1 MAFFGN
7 STVNRVYLHYAI
19 HAFAM
24 GAGGIFLLV
33 FLLRAGVSLQHTLL
47 TLSAIL
53 AGRFTLRPIVLPLAK
68 RFGLKP
74 MVIFGSIALGAQYP
88 VLAEVDGV
96 GWTLVAFV
104 IVSSLGEVFY
114 WTSYHAY
121 FTVVGDTEHRGHQI
135 SAREALASIV
145 GIVAPLAGAWALV
158 TLGPRATFAMV
169 GMIQALSAA
178 PLLGAPNIA
187 VKQAAPGAFRAA
199 KLGVMLFFVDGWFA
213 ATYLI
218 IWWVA
223 LFISLGESYS
233 AYGGAMALA
242 ALVGAIAG
250 MFLGRH
256 IDAGHGLRA
265 VAIAFAVAMSV
276 VVLRAVSLDWPL
288 LAVTANALGALV
300 TCLLVPTQMTPVYNM
315 AKAAPCPLRF
325 HIATEGGW
333 DVGCFTA
340 SLVATLIVTMGG
352 SLSIV
357 ILLAAPALTA
367 MALLLRGYY
376 TRNAVAIDAEA
387 AQPMASPIP

>member
-7 STVNRVYLHYAI
+7 NTVNRIYLHYSI

-33 FLLRAGVSLQHTLL
+33 FLLRAGVSLPHTLL
-47 TLSAIL
+47 TLAAIL
-53 AGRFTLRPIVLPLAK
+53 AGRFIFRPIVLPLAK

-74 MVIFGSIALGAQYP
+74 MVVFGSIALGAQYP

-96 GWTLVAFV
+96 GWTLAAFV
-104 IVSSLGEVFY
+104 VVSSLGEVFY

-121 FTVVGDTEHRGHQI
+121 FTAVGDTEHRGHQI
-135 SAREALASIV
+135 SAREALASIA
-145 GIVAPLAGAWALV
+145 GIVAPLAGAWGLV
-158 TLGPRATFAMV
+158 ALGPRSTFALV
-169 GMIQALSAA
+169 CVIQALSAV
-178 PLLGAPNIA
+178 PLLRTPNIP
-187 VKQAAPGAFRAA
+187 VKQIAPGAFRAA
-199 KLGVMLFFVDGWFA
+199 RLGVMLFFVDGWFA

-218 IWWVA
+218 IWQVA
-223 LFISLGESYS
+223 LFISLGESFS

-256 IDAGHGLRA
+256 IDAGHGARA
-265 VAIAFAVAMSV
+265 VAIAFAVTMSV
-276 VVLRAVSLDWPL
+276 VVLRAISLDSPV

-315 AKAAPCPLRF
+315 AKASPCPLRF

-340 SLVATLIVTMGG
+340 SLMAAALVAMNV
-352 SLSIV
+352 SLSV
-357 ILLAAPALTA
+357 VVLLAAPAVIA

-376 TRNAVAIDAEA
+376 ARNAVAIDAEV
-387 AQPMASPIP
+387 AQPMASPVP

>member
-19 HAFAM
+19 HALANGM
-24 GAGGIFLLV
+24 GGIFLLV

-47 TLSAIL
+47 TLAGIL
-53 AGRFTLRPIVLPLAK
+53 AGRFVLRPMVLPLAK

-74 MVIFGSIALGAQYP
+74 MVILGSVLCGAQFP

-96 GWTLVAFV
+96 GPMLVLFV
-104 IVSSLGEVFY
+104 AVASIGEVFY
-114 WTSYHAY
+114 WTCYHAY
-121 FTVVGDTEHRGHQI
+121 FTAVGDSEHRGHQI
-135 SAREALASIV
+135 SAREALAAVV
-145 GIVAPLAGAWALV
+145 GIIAPLLGAWALT
-158 TLGPRATFAMV
+158 TLGPRPAFAAV
-169 GMIQALSAA
+169 GLVQALAA
-178 PLLGAPNIA
+178 VPLLKAPNIA
-187 VKQAAPGAFRAA
+187 VKQHAPGAFRAA
-199 KLGVMLFFVDGWFA
+199 RLGVMLFLVDGWFA
-213 ATYLI
+213 ATYLL
-218 IWWVA
+218 IWQVA
-223 LFISLGESYS
+223 LFISLGESFS

-288 LAVTANALGALV
+288 LAVIANALGALV
-300 TCLLVPTQMTPVYNM
+300 NCLLVPTQMTPVYNM
-315 AKAAPCPLRF
+315 AKASPCPLRF

-333 DVGCFTA
+333 DVGCFAA
-340 SLVATLIVTMGG
+340 SLVATLLVTMGA

-376 TRNAVAIDAEA
+376 MRNAVAIDAEV